1 MREIRPRSPAQSGDA
16 GGAQDTFE
24 RDSERESRRS
34 KRRGTASAR
43 QNSPQRTDASS
54 AEISGEPTAAG
65 TAGAAAMAG
74 FTAADEASDPFETEV
89 APPARSL
96 KSRAIGYLSRREYS
110 RIELARKLSP
120 YLQETDDLEALLD
133 TLESGNWLSDARF
146 AQSLV
151 HRRAS
156 RQGTSRI
163 VGELKRNSVDPEL
176 VATFDAQLRDTEW
189 ARAEAVWRKKFGTL
203 PASPAER
210 GKQARFLAMRGF
222 SHAIIARLLKGQGAD
237 EDSVFF
243 DEPPID

>member
-1 MREIRPRSPAQSGDA
+1 M
-16 GGAQDTFE
+16 
-24 RDSERESRRS
+24 
-34 KRRGTASAR
+34 
-43 QNSPQRTDASS
+43 ASS
-54 AEISGEPTAAG
+54 
-65 TAGAAAMAG
+65 GAPG
-74 FTAADEASDPFETEV
+74 KASDPFEPEV
-89 APPARSL
+89 SPRARSL

-110 RIELARKLSP
+110 RVELARKLSP

-189 ARAEAVWRKKFGTL
+189 ARAQAVWRKKFGTL
-203 PASPAER
+203 PATPAER

-222 SHAIIARLLKGQGAD
+222 SHAIIARLLRGQG
-237 EDSVFF
+237 EGEESVFF
-243 DEPPID
+243 DEPTID

>member
-1 MREIRPRSPAQSGDA
+1 MREIRSPRSPAQSGDA
-16 GGAQDTFE
+16 GGARDT
-24 RDSERESRRS
+24 RS
-34 KRRGTASAR
+34 VA
-43 QNSPQRTDASS
+43 P
-54 AEISGEPTAAG
+54 
-65 TAGAAAMAG
+65 
-74 FTAADEASDPFETEV
+74 DETSDPFESKV
-89 APPARSL
+89 SPPARSL

-120 YLQETDDLEALLD
+120 YLEETDDLEALLD
-133 TLESGNWLSDARF
+133 SLESGNWLSDARF

-156 RQGTSRI
+156 RQGASRI

-203 PASPAER
+203 PATPAER

-237 EDSVFF
+237 EESVFF

>member
-43 QNSPQRTDASS
+43 QNYPQRTDASS
-54 AEISGEPTAAG
+54 DEISGEPTAAS
-65 TAGAAAMAG
+65 MARSV
-74 FTAADEASDPFETEV
+74 APEEVSDPFESEV
-89 APPARSL
+89 SPPARSL

-120 YLQETDDLEALLD
+120 YLEETDDLEALLD
-133 TLESGNWLSDARF
+133 SLESGNWLSDARY

-189 ARAEAVWRKKFGTL
+189 VRAEAVWRKKFGTL
-203 PASPAER
+203 PATPAER

-237 EDSVFF
+237 EESIFF

>member
-16 GGAQDTFE
+16 GGAQDIFE

-34 KRRGTASAR
+34 KRRGTSPAR
-43 QNSPQRTDASS
+43 PRYPQRTDATS
-54 AEISGEPTAAG
+54 AEISGEGTGTGATAAI
-65 TAGAAAMAG
+65 ANSVASN
-74 FTAADEASDPFETEV
+74 EVSDPFESEV
-89 APPARSL
+89 SPPARSL

-120 YLQETDDLEALLD
+120 YLEETDDLEALLD
-133 TLESGNWLSDARF
+133 SLESGNWLSDARF

-156 RQGTSRI
+156 RQGASRI

-189 ARAEAVWRKKFGTL
+189 ARAEAVWRKKFGAL
-203 PASPAER
+203 PATPAER

-237 EDSVFF
+237 EESVFF